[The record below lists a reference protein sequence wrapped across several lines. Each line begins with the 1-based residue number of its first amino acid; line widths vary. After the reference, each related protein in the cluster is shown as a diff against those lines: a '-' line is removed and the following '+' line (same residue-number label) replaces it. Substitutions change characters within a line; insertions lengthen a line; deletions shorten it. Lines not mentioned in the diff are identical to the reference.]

1 MSDEKLD
8 DIKNLLEDLKSIMM
22 LTNQEKIEDAK
33 KKLLKSDSIEET
45 VYKLCDGVNTTVEI
59 STAIQKDS
67 KYTLTVLGK
76 LRQKG
81 LIKTIEKNGKK
92 IHEQRF

>member
-59 STAIQKDS
+59 STAIQKAETERPDQNNRKEWKEDS
-67 KYTLTVLGK
+67 
-76 LRQKG
+76 
-81 LIKTIEKNGKK
+81 
-92 IHEQRF
+92 